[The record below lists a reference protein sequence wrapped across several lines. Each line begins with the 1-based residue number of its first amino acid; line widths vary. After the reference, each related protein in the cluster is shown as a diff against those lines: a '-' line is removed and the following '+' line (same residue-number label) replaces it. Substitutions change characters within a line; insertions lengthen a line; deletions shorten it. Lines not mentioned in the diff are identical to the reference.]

1 MNKDLFLPS
10 NVSWFR
16 LPDYVKAMYEAE
28 VDNAATNLLAF
39 NADGK
44 PVIVESSSISG
55 GGGGTDDQTAAEVPF
70 DGMAAG
76 LLATDVQA
84 AIEEVQTT
92 VDGFGSAAQS
102 EESDFA
108 TAAQGALADSALQ
121 PAISGVVSNPATTL
135 TPVAGSIAW
144 AGTESNLYKAT
155 LVEASTLE
163 NASAPITDAV
173 YQFIF
178 TQDATGGRTL
188 ALGSNFRQADGV
200 APIDLSSAPANSKTI
215 VTALYDGT
223 VFMVTSVG
231 NYPA

>member
-28 VDNAATNLLAF
+28 VDNSAANLLAF
-39 NADGK
+39 GADGK
-44 PVIVESSSISG
+44 PVFVEKSSVSG
-55 GGGGTDDQTAAEVPF
+55 GSLTAGTGIDITASVVAL
-70 DGMAAG
+70 DAASQAS
-76 LLATDVQA
+76 LAA
-84 AIEEVQTT
+84 ADT
-92 VDGFGSAAQS
+92 
-102 EESDFA
+102 
-108 TAAQGALADSALQ
+108 ALQ

-135 TPVAGSIAW
+135 TPAMGGSISW
-144 AGTESNLYKAT
+144 AGTESNLYKVT
-155 LVEASTLE
+155 LTEPSTLE
-163 NASAPITDAV
+163 NASAPVTDAV

-200 APIDLSSAPANSKTI
+200 AAIDLSSAPANSKTI